1 MNTAANMDVQ
11 LATMLANGTALPL
24 LFCVPILVKDNFDF
38 MDGKYTRCQYACA
51 DCFDA
56 IRHSKYYKLC
66 SGHMPGALFVNC
78 SRLWEMLEAIT
89 DNAGNIAVL
98 TLALLC
104 TVGHLATAN
113 GAVALL
119 DNFPSMDATEV
130 AQAKAY
136 GAIILAHGN
145 MAEWAFTNAISIGS
159 GQLSITQHG
168 LLISHDLTALHHCYT
183 AL

>member
-1 MNTAANMDVQ
+1 MLSACEQLHSGKATYPASLSLLHAQISCADPSAGCLQRISAYDRLTNAVREIVPDIMNTAANMDVQ

-38 MDGKYTRCQYACA
+38 MDGKYTGCQYACA
-51 DCFDA
+51 DCFNA

-78 SRLWEMLEAIT
+78 SRLWEMLRAIT

-104 TVGHLATAN
+104 TVYCRSPGHCQRCCGTA
-113 GAVALL
+113 
-119 DNFPSMDATEV
+119 
-130 AQAKAY
+130 
-136 GAIILAHGN
+136 
-145 MAEWAFTNAISIGS
+145 
-159 GQLSITQHG
+159 GQLP
-168 LLISHDLTALHHCYT
+168 
-183 AL
+183 